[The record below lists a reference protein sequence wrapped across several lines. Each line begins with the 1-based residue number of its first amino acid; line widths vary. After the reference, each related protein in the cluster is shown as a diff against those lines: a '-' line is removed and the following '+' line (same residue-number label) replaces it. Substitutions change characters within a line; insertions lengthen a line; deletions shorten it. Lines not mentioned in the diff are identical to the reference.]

1 MYASFFKRILDVLL
15 ALLMLIL
22 LSVPLALIALA
33 IKIDSKGPI
42 LFTQKRV
49 GANKTHF
56 KIYKF
61 RTMKSDTPGETPTHL
76 LKDPQAYITRVGRI
90 LRVTSL
96 DELPQ
101 LINIL
106 LGHMSFIGP
115 RPALWNQFDL
125 IEARDK
131 VKANAVRPGLTGLA
145 QVHGRDELEIE
156 EKARLDGKYVRHIT
170 FTGDFRIILDTV
182 KVVFGQKGY
191 REGERK

>member
-156 EKARLDGKYVRHIT
+156 EKARLDGKYVRRIT